1 MKEKLVNIFRSKLFI
16 YTVLALPGLYTL
28 YPILSQNPTFLADPA
43 KYLLEYVGKT
53 ATLLF
58 IFVLSLSP
66 MRALIPNFQ
75 IIASI
80 NRHRRV
86 FGVSAFVYVVFH
98 LSFYLIYEG
107 ILSQIVENFQKPF
120 ILSGAFAFFILF
132 ILTSTS
138 TDWAVRKFGYTRWK
152 RIHRMA
158 YLAAL
163 LIFYHQA
170 VQEKTGAVQTVY
182 FFAPLAVL
190 EFARVSKYILKK
202 KTLKNVS
209 SKSHAAADRR

>member
-1 MKEKLVNIFRSKLFI
+1 MKEMLVNVFRSKLFI

-28 YPILSQNPTFLADPA
+28 YPILSQNPTYLADPA

-66 MRALIPNFQ
+66 MRALIPNSQ

-86 FGVSAFVYVVFH
+86 FGVGAFVYVVFH

-120 ILSGAFAFFILF
+120 ILSGACAFFILF

-138 TDWAVRKFGYTRWK
+138 TDLAVRKFGYMRWK
-152 RIHRMA
+152 CIHRLA

-163 LIFYHQA
+163 FIFYHQA

-182 FFAPLAVL
+182 FFAPLAIL
-190 EFARVSKYILKK
+190 ELARVSNYILKK
-202 KTLKNVS
+202 VSIKT
-209 SKSHAAADRR
+209 HASADRR